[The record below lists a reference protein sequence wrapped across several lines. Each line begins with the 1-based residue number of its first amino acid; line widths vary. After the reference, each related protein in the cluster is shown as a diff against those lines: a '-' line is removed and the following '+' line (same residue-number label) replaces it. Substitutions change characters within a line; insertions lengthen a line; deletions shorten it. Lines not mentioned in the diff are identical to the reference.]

1 MDAEAVQARTGK
13 ESLEPHPPST
23 DEATDY
29 PWGAG
34 FEGAAHYRS
43 QHTRSRSP
51 ENVEGR
57 PMKLRVI
64 AIRRFLQVSS
74 VLIIV
79 GLLLEIVSVLWFHP
93 LAFVLFVF
101 VSATLT
107 GLGIVIFLLS
117 LVLAVVPPAGS
128 RG

>member
-1 MDAEAVQARTGK
+1 
-13 ESLEPHPPST
+13 
-23 DEATDY
+23 
-29 PWGAG
+29 
-34 FEGAAHYRS
+34 
-43 QHTRSRSP
+43 
-51 ENVEGR
+51 
-57 PMKLRVI
+57 MKLRVI
-64 AIRRFLQVSS
+64 GIRRFMQVSS
-74 VLIIV
+74 GLIIL
-79 GLLLEIVSVLWFHP
+79 GLLLELVSILWFHP